1 MNPIKMYGHLI
12 LKPKTDNM
20 ECVIC
25 KAGNMYEGKVTVAL
39 EKNGSIILIKEVP
52 AHICDVCEHYY
63 LDEQTAGEVLKR
75 GSEGLLKGAEL
86 EVMKLKVA

>member
-1 MNPIKMYGHLI
+1 MYGHLI
-12 LKPKTDNM
+12 LKPKTYNM

-25 KAGNMYEGKVTVAL
+25 KAGNMYEGKVTVTL
-39 EKNGSIILIKEVP
+39 EKNGSIILIKDVP
-52 AHICDVCEHYY
+52 AQICDVCEHYY
-63 LDEQTAGEVLKR
+63 LDEKTTEEVLKR

>member
-1 MNPIKMYGHLI
+1 MNLIKIYGHLI
-12 LKPKTDNM
+12 LKPKIDNM

-25 KAGNMYEGKVTVAL
+25 KAGNMYEGKVMVTL

-63 LDEQTAGEVLKR
+63 LDEKTTEEVLKR